1 MIKSMP
7 ERDFAALDNYQ
18 LLPRLL
24 HGVQTTDTRCTL
36 LQHACAAPILP
47 VAEGASREEPQ
58 HLTLIEA
65 NVLLEQTDAFPF
77 HLSIPLLKPEKMGL
91 LMTKVRQLSARNV
104 PAFALDLTAL
114 GDTPPYGTHDWRPR
128 SREDLAELGAAASCP
143 LWLYGVCSPAD
154 AEVAMEAG
162 LDALVVHSGAG
173 RLLGAPATIDV
184 FPEILDTVAGMISV
198 YAGGPVR
205 SGIDV
210 FRYLA
215 VGAEAVIVESDRAL
229 TSLQAELEYAMRLT
243 GCITLADISYEA
255 IFAPLY
261 GEV

>member
-1 MIKSMP
+1 MITIMP
-7 ERDFAALDNYQ
+7 ERDLAALENYQ

-24 HGVQTTDTRCTL
+24 HNVQTPDTRCTL
-36 LQHACAAPILP
+36 LQHACTAPIIP
-47 VAEGASREEPQ
+47 VTEGASREEPQ
-58 HLTLIEA
+58 HLTLVDA
-65 NVLLEQTDAFPF
+65 SVLLEQADTFPF
-77 HLSIPLLKPEKMGL
+77 HLSIPLLKPEKMGP
-91 LMTKVRQLSARNV
+91 LMAKVRQLSSRNV
-104 PAFALDLTAL
+104 PAFALDLTVLA
-114 GDTPPYGTHDWRPR
+114 DVSPYGTQDWRPR
-128 SREDLAELGAAASCP
+128 TREDLAELSAAASCP
-143 LWLYGVCSPAD
+143 VWLYGVCSPGD

-162 LDALVVHSGAG
+162 LDALIVHSGAG
-173 RLLGAPATIDV
+173 KFLGAPATIEV
-184 FPEILDTVAGMISV
+184 FPEILDTVAGMIAV

-229 TSLQAELEYAMRLT
+229 SSLQAELEYAMRLT